1 MKTKDTDT
9 TMITS
14 TEKATDKVARA
25 FYSSMNEMLAHD
37 FEDMKKVATTQI
49 KKTPAYA
56 DPRQALRDIEEHSK
70 TPQDVIAELDAEEA
84 AEKAEQLNNHSISE
98 VTIFSDNLHP
108 EFGNLR
114 GLTID
119 GEPWFVGKDVAAALG
134 YGNGKSLAN
143 AVAKHVAVEDKG
155 VTEMMTPGG
164 KQKMTIINES
174 GLYSLILS
182 SKLESAKVFK
192 HWVTAEVLPTI
203 RKTGGYINHG
213 QEDLFIDTYM
223 PFLDENYK
231 NLFKLNLQA
240 LDQQNKTIRK
250 QKVIIETQK
259 QDIKDFQEALD
270 AYTKDVP
277 LATKRMLINRLI
289 RFPGTNF
296 GLRWMVLYREFDNVY
311 HMNVKAR
318 MNKYNVTHT
327 PMCKS
332 QMEFIDLHLGMI
344 NELFDLA
351 VKLFKSDYEA
361 LIQQMYDA
369 REIDFDSINLN

>member
-1 MKTKDTDT
+1 MKTKNTDT

-25 FYSSMNEMLAHD
+25 FYSSMDEMLAHD
-37 FEDMKKVATTQI
+37 FEDMKKVATTPT

-182 SKLESAKVFK
+182 SKLESAKAFK

-311 HMNVKAR
+311 HMSVKSR
-318 MNKYNVTHT
+318 MNKYNATHT

-332 QMEFIDLHLGMI
+332 QMEFIDLHLGMV